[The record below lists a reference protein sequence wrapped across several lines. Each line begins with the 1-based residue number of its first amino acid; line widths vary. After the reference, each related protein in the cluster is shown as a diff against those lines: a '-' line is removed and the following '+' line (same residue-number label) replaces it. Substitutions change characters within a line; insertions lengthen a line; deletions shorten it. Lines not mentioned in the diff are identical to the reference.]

1 MEELMKKKILI
12 GVAIVIAIIAI
23 TLGFL
28 VNKANNMKTEF
39 TGFREE
45 LDKDFFPL
53 LKDTHKHFETVTQKG
68 QSNELESWYLLEEDG
83 MTSNLKYS
91 TKVKEIRDRI
101 VNTDVKNDDTVK
113 LKKNVLNSL
122 SLIED
127 ALKNIN
133 TFYKVDN
140 SHLLWD
146 KLSEDM
152 DKLKKNVDEQNK
164 ILGKYYK

>member
-1 MEELMKKKILI
+1 MEEFMKKKILI

-28 VNKANNMKTEF
+28 VNKANNMKSEF

-53 LKDTHKHFETVTQKG
+53 LKDTHKHFETVIQKG
-68 QSNELESWYLLEEDG
+68 QSHELENWYLLDEDG

-91 TKVKEIRDRI
+91 REIDKIRDRI
-101 VNTDVKNDDTVK
+101 VNTDVKQKDTIE

-122 SLIED
+122 STMD
-127 ALKNIN
+127 SALKSIN
-133 TFYKVDN
+133 TLYKNDSSDV
-140 SHLLWD
+140 LWATLGLD
-146 KLSEDM
+146 I
-152 DKLKKNVDEQNK
+152 DKLKDNVDKQNK